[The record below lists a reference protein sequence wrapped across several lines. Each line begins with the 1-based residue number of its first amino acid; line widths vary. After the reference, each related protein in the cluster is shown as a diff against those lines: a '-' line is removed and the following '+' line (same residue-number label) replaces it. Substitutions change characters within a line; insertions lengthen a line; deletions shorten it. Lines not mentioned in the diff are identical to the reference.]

1 MTHPRPPGL
10 PFIFVTLVIDMIGLG
25 VVIPVV
31 PALVAKLA
39 DHTVDPAR
47 ALGWLVASFALA
59 QLLAAPTL
67 GALSDRFGRRPILLV
82 GTLLTA
88 ASYALA
94 SLAPTLGWLF
104 LARALGGIG
113 GATVGVAHAY
123 VADVSTPATR
133 ARNFGLAGAAFGLGL
148 IVGPALGGLL
158 GGRDLHLPFVV
169 SASLALV
176 NFLYGLLVLPE
187 SRRAVDAPLDPRAF
201 VPLRALGVL
210 GRFPGLAALAAVCVL
225 AFLSQQFLT
234 STWVLHGTVRYGWT
248 PEANGLSLTLA
259 GLLGVFVQVALL
271 PRVLERLGNERTLIL
286 GIVLGASGSVL
297 YGFAAQGWM
306 LFAVMPLAAL
316 GGLGMPPLQA
326 LVAGRASPE
335 AQGAVQGALGGLN
348 SLCAIVGPLAATTL
362 FSRFAAPNAAL
373 SVPGIAFFITGAL
386 LFASLAVYLATARRT
401 TPEPSPA

>member
-1 MTHPRPPGL
+1 MTRSRPPGL

-39 DHTVDPAR
+39 NGADPAR
-47 ALGWLVASFALA
+47 SLGLLVASFALA

-67 GALSDRFGRRPILLV
+67 GALSDRFGRRPVLLV

-88 ASYALA
+88 VSYALA
-94 SLAPTLGWLF
+94 SLAPTLGLLF

-123 VADVSTPATR
+123 VADVSTPETR

-148 IVGPALGGLL
+148 IIGPALGGLL
-158 GGRDLHLPFVV
+158 GGRDLHLPFLV
-169 SASLALV
+169 SAALALL

-187 SRRAVDAPLDPRAF
+187 SRRAARKNVDPLAF
-201 VPLRALGVL
+201 VPLRALSVL
-210 GRFPGLAALAAVCVL
+210 TRFPGLAALAAVCVL

-248 PEANGLSLTLA
+248 PEANGLSLTIA
-259 GLLGVFVQVALL
+259 GLLGVLVQVALL
-271 PRVLERLGNERTLIL
+271 PHVLRRLGNERTLIL
-286 GIVLGASGSVL
+286 GVVLGAVGSAL
-297 YGFAAQGWM
+297 YGLASHGWM

-326 LVAGRASPE
+326 LVADRASPE

-348 SLCAIVGPLAATTL
+348 SLCAIVGPLVATAL
-362 FSRFAAPNAAL
+362 FSHFAAPSAAV
-373 SVPGIAFFITGAL
+373 SVPGIAFFVTGAL
-386 LFASLAVYLATARRT
+386 LLASLAVYLAAARRV